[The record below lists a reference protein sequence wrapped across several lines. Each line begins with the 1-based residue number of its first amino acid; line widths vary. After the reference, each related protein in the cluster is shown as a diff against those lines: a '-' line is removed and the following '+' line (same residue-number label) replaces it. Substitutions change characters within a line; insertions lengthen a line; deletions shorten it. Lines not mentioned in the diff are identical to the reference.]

1 MKYVLQSTAT
11 ILIRII
17 ISTYLLFILFSYWVL
32 INVLCVYMRLYAI
45 IICMC

>member
-17 ISTYLLFILFSYWVL
+17 STYLLFILFSYWVVV
-32 INVLCVYMRLYAI
+32 NVLCVYMRMQY
-45 IICMC
+45 